1 MDRAISIYGKIGI
14 AAAFFIFLFV
24 SIDIEP
30 RTLFGRDSNPDTEIS
45 KRQRELESIRKE
57 IDDFE
62 RKIQESRKS
71 EQEAL
76 TLLDNLDRQTV
87 LVRSYLR
94 DLRNEEQRLVRQIN
108 ESRRNI
114 QTLEKEIEE
123 LRAQYA
129 RYVRSAYKQG
139 SAKDIE
145 VLFNA
150 GSVNQFL
157 IRAEYMKRFSDQRR
171 GDLYTIQE
179 KQQELQIEHERI
191 EAALAGQRRVIREKQ
206 QEEKRLTERI
216 VDRRTLLNRI
226 RQDRSTFEKELVRRQ
241 ESEQQLRRVISDLIA
256 AQQQRERRDASRVER
271 GMPAE
276 IIPPGVP
283 FGDQKGRLPWPV
295 RGGQIAAKFGEQVHP
310 VLKTVTENTGV
321 DITVPPG
328 SPVYAVAEGDVAYIY
343 WMPAYGN
350 IVLLYHHD
358 GYRTVYA
365 NLSDILVRE
374 NDRVQAG
381 DVIARSGESISGS
394 TVHFEVWK
402 DREKQD
408 PELWLRTQ

>member
-1 MDRAISIYGKIGI
+1 MSIYGKIGV
-14 AAAFFIFLFV
+14 AAAFLAFLFF
-24 SIDIEP
+24 SIDLEP
-30 RTLFGRDSNPDTEIS
+30 RTLFGRSSDPETEIS

-62 RKIQESRKS
+62 RKIQESRQS
-71 EQEAL
+71 EREAL

-94 DLRNEEQRLVRQIN
+94 DLRNEEQLLVRQIN

-129 RYVRSAYKQG
+129 RYVQSAYKQG
-139 SAKDIE
+139 PAKDIE
-145 VLFNA
+145 VLFSA

-179 KQQELQIEHERI
+179 KQQELQLEHERI

-206 QEEKRLTERI
+206 QEEKRLTDRI

-226 RQDRSTFEKELVRRQ
+226 RQDRSTFEKELVRKQ

-256 AQQQRERRDASRVER
+256 TQQQRERRDASRVER

-350 IVLLYHHD
+350 IVLLYHHA

-408 PELWLRTQ
+408 PELWLRAQ

>member
-1 MDRAISIYGKIGI
+1 MSIYGKIGV
-14 AAAFFIFLFV
+14 AAAFLAFLFF
-24 SIDIEP
+24 SIDLEP
-30 RTLFGRDSNPDTEIS
+30 RTLFGRSSDPETEIS

-62 RKIQESRKS
+62 RKIQESRQS
-71 EQEAL
+71 EREAL

-94 DLRNEEQRLVRQIN
+94 DLRNEEQLLVRQIN

-129 RYVRSAYKQG
+129 RYVQSAYKQG
-139 SAKDIE
+139 PAKDIE
-145 VLFNA
+145 VLFSA

-179 KQQELQIEHERI
+179 KQQELQLEHERI

-206 QEEKRLTERI
+206 QEEKRLTDRI

-226 RQDRSTFEKELVRRQ
+226 RQDRSTFEKELVRKQ

-256 AQQQRERRDASRVER
+256 TQQQRERRDASRVER

-328 SPVYAVAEGDVAYIY
+328 NPVYAVAEGDVAYIY

-408 PELWLRTQ
+408 PELWLRAQ

>member
-1 MDRAISIYGKIGI
+1 MNIYGKIGF
-14 AAAFFIFLFV
+14 AALILVFFFFSTDL
-24 SIDIEP
+24 EP
-30 RTLFGRDSNPDTEIS
+30 RTSFARGSNPETEIS

-62 RKIQESRKS
+62 KRIQESRKS
-71 EQEAL
+71 EQETL
-76 TLLDNLDRQTV
+76 SLLDNLDRQTV

-94 DLRNEEQRLVRQIN
+94 DLRSEEQRLVRQIN

-114 QTLEKEIEE
+114 QILETEIEE

-129 RYVRSAYKQG
+129 RYVQSAYKQG
-139 SAKDIE
+139 AAKDVE
-145 VLFNA
+145 VLLSA

-157 IRAEYMKRFSDQRR
+157 IRAEYMKRFSEQRR
-171 GDLYTIQE
+171 GDLFTIQE
-179 KQQELQIEHERI
+179 KQRELQLEHEQI
-191 EAALAGQRRVIREKQ
+191 ETALNSQRRVIREKQ
-206 QEEKRLTERI
+206 QEEKRLTDRI
-216 VDRRTLLNRI
+216 ADRRTLINRI

-256 AQQQRERRDASRVER
+256 VQQQRERRDASRVER

-276 IIPPGVP
+276 IVPPAVP
-283 FGDQKGRLPWPV
+283 FGENKGRLPWPV

-321 DITVPPG
+321 DITVQPG

-374 NDRVQAG
+374 NDRVKAG
-381 DVIARSGESISGS
+381 DVIARSGESISGA

-408 PELWLRTQ
+408 PELWLRAQ